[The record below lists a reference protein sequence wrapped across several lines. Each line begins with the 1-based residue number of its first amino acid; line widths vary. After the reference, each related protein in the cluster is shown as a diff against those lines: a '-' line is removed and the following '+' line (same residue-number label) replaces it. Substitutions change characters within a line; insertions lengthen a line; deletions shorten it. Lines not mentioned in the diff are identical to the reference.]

1 MLQVSHQFE
10 LQMPPNIQT
19 PMSNDSGFHDLG
31 RSSPESATNVDD
43 VDTLPP
49 INPRDDIELDD
60 KELVTM
66 SVKDLNRW
74 LKKKGIPKERCKE
87 IKAERRTLKNRGY
100 AASCRDKRERQ
111 EERLQRV
118 NEEIRKEIDSERNR
132 IAKCEREIQEHQ
144 LRYKELE
151 KEIKPLRE
159 EFLKYQLANKTD
171 IHVEKIEAEDRKAHV

>member
-1 MLQVSHQFE
+1 
-10 LQMPPNIQT
+10 
-19 PMSNDSGFHDLG
+19 
-31 RSSPESATNVDD
+31 
-43 VDTLPP
+43 
-49 INPRDDIELDD
+49 
-60 KELVTM
+60 M

-132 IAKCEREIQEHQ
+132 
-144 LRYKELE
+144 Y
-151 KEIKPLRE
+151 
-159 EFLKYQLANKTD
+159 F
-171 IHVEKIEAEDRKAHV
+171 